1 MLSEGERS
9 QSNGL
14 GIPRSGNASKIK
26 REGEI
31 IEVTWVLRK
40 VTIQLPYVFL
50 DPIIADLADP
60 ISTNGRPWYE
70 SYSKPSIIYLAH
82 QLLVLPTAASIAAF
96 PTTPRFC

>member
-1 MLSEGERS
+1 M
-9 QSNGL
+9 

-50 DPIIADLADP
+50 DPIIGDLADP
-60 ISTNGRPWYE
+60 ISTNGGP
-70 SYSKPSIIYLAH
+70 
-82 QLLVLPTAASIAAF
+82 
-96 PTTPRFC
+96 